1 MSNWFGDPFRET
13 NWSDPDPNERIIFG
27 DNEIPRE
34 EEEEPETTG
43 NQQDD
48 KMLQV
53 LTKILKHTAPQE
65 HKWIN
70 YPTFNGTQDPY
81 EWITRFDSACAI
93 NRVKNG
99 RRLELLDG
107 VLEGPALAW
116 WRSVKHKCKRFGG
129 LYDRE
134 KDPQESFKYWFI
146 NQYCGPDKQYEWMIQ
161 IRQLK
166 QAPGE
171 TVSSYATKLKDLYF
185 RADPR
190 KRYPEYDA
198 LNQFI
203 EGLRPELRKQT
214 RMALPSTLEEAI
226 NKAKAAE
233 LAYSDGGP
241 LAAYSLAS
249 KDNAVAQELREL
261 KTMMATAYFTQAQD
275 TCDLCY
281 KQGHKAADC
290 PNRSMNRVNQP
301 KQKSCYNCHQIGHF
315 SKDCPKRNKC
325 YICNKNHATIKC
337 PVIEG
342 NKTAQRIIYQKQQ
355 NKNNRNNTRKAFYT
369 NEEEHPEFKETTRDP
384 NAQFVETMTELLKN
398 LKV

>member
-1 MSNWFGDPFRET
+1 M
-13 NWSDPDPNERIIFG
+13 
-27 DNEIPRE
+27 
-34 EEEEPETTG
+34 
-43 NQQDD
+43 
-48 KMLQV
+48 
-53 LTKILKHTAPQE
+53 
-65 HKWIN
+65 
-70 YPTFNGTQDPY
+70 
-81 EWITRFDSACAI
+81 
-93 NRVKNG
+93 
-99 RRLELLDG
+99 DG

-325 YICNKNHATIKC
+325 YICNKNHKKENIRSINILRYNIFLTVKFKIKY
-337 PVIEG
+337 I
-342 NKTAQRIIYQKQQ
+342 KFI
-355 NKNNRNNTRKAFYT
+355 
-369 NEEEHPEFKETTRDP
+369 
-384 NAQFVETMTELLKN
+384 
-398 LKV
+398 